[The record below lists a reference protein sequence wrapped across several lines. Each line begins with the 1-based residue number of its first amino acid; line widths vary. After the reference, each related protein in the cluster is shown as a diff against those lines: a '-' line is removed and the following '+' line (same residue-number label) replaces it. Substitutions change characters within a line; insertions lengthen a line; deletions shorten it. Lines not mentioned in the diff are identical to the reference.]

1 MTMRG
6 VAPPEV
12 TFAHIFQA
20 VTPYVIM
27 SLLLLGLLLLLPGI
41 ATWLPTLLIG

>member
-1 MTMRG
+1 
-6 VAPPEV
+6 
-12 TFAHIFQA
+12 
-20 VTPYVIM
+20 VIM